1 MSNFFATGVLTC
13 YVQNGRRLMEKL
25 ERVRSRLAR
34 IQCGP
39 LPRSNHNISDVDPH
53 VFAPV
58 VVSVLIECT
67 RILQGLTPSVH
78 RPNLI
83 VPEIELLEAMALPLA
98 AAVAHMSTFRLEN
111 ETPVMAQKYV
121 HPPDFAAPPDRVDPA
136 SDCLLIKALLRKC
149 RKGPGRPLARLEK
162 RRPTPEWDAAKP
174 PVHNIDMITR
184 EENIGAPRELLL
196 LPNPNY
202 PHPDGLRW
210 RYYAHLHSRPYFSV
224 SARSGVVGMPLRYFR

>member
-1 MSNFFATGVLTC
+1 MA
-13 YVQNGRRLMEKL
+13 KL
-25 ERVRSRLAR
+25 EKVRGRLAR

-39 LPRSNHNISDVDPH
+39 LPRSDHNISDVDAH

-67 RILQGLTPSVH
+67 RILRGLTPSVH

-83 VPEIELLEAMALPLA
+83 VPEVELQEAMALPLA
-98 AAVAHMSTFRLEN
+98 AAVAHMAAFRLDN
-111 ETPVMAQKYV
+111 ETPVMAQRYE
-121 HPPDFAAPPDRVDPA
+121 HPPDFSAPPSRIDPA
-136 SDCLLIKALLRKC
+136 SDSLLIKALLRKC
-149 RKGPGRPLARLEK
+149 REGPRRLRARLEK
-162 RRPTPEWDAAKP
+162 RRPTPEWSAARP
-174 PVHNIDMITR
+174 PVHNIDMVTR